1 MVSSVTSG
9 SARSAGVGAGAGAQG
24 QINGLL
30 GNIKKLRKQIA
41 ALQKQL
47 METSDPQ
54 ARLQLIKEIEDLNR
68 TVQLLER
75 QIAQIEENERRRAE
89 THRQAQVD
97 MKKEE
102 EARRQR

>member
-9 SARSAGVGAGAGAQG
+9 SARSAGVHSDAQA

-54 ARLQLIKEIEDLNR
+54 ARLQLIKEIEDLQR

-75 QIAQIEENERRRAE
+75 QIAQIEENERRKAE
-89 THRQAQVD
+89 MHRQAQVER
-97 MKKEE
+97 KKEE
-102 EARRQR
+102 NERR

>member
-1 MVSSVTSG
+1 MVSSITSG
-9 SARSAGVGAGAGAQG
+9 GARSAGVGSGAQA

-30 GNIKKLRKQIA
+30 GNIKKLRKQIT

-75 QIAQIEENERRRAE
+75 QIAQIEENERRKAE
-89 THRQAQVD
+89 THRQAQLE